1 VFCDERDS
9 ADFLVGV
16 YAARPDAE
24 GAAEGS
30 LEVGFEGLEILE
42 SEDDDGI

>member
-1 VFCDERDS
+1 MFCDERDS